1 MSSICIHYHRDFDG
15 MVSAGVLAAILRDT
29 RGEDVTWQSVNYHQ
43 RDDWENF
50 GRGTRFAIV
59 DFHFHPEAEYWFDH
73 HPTTF
78 LSDELRASYQPND
91 KWAWDESSPSC
102 PPLILRHAKEHW
114 DYDAPER
121 FVEMAHWSDIVDAAK
136 YKDVEQ
142 AMFGDEPALRISR
155 SLYVAPNSAW
165 LDDLVG
171 AMSNQNLDKIANRKD
186 VEKAYG
192 RAARNRDK
200 ALEQFPP
207 TIINIENSVLL
218 YDASSNSIRRER
230 FAAFFHHPEIHYSV
244 GVIPTR
250 AGYHVSAGVNPWN
263 PPIDGVHIGEIM
275 EGYGGGGHRTVGGAN
290 PESLQAALDAAAEVA
305 VVLRAAEAEAAKET
319 PTSAGNEA

>member
-1 MSSICIHYHRDFDG
+1 

-29 RGEDVTWQSVNYHQ
+29 RGEEVTWQSVNYHQ

-50 GRGTRFAIV
+50 SKDERFAIV
-59 DFHFHPEAEYWFDH
+59 DFHFHPRAEYWFDH

-78 LSDELRASYQPND
+78 LSDELRAAYEPTD

-114 DYDAPER
+114 GYDAPKR
-121 FVEMAHWSDIVDAAK
+121 FEEMAHWSDIVDAAK

-142 AMFGDEPALRISR
+142 ALFGDAPALRVAR
-155 SLYVAPNSAW
+155 SLYVAPDSAW

-171 AMSNQNLDKIANRKD
+171 AMSRQTLEQIASRKD
-186 VEKAYG
+186 VEKAFQ
-192 RAARNRDK
+192 RAARNRDR

-207 TIINIENSVLL
+207 TILSVENSVLL

-230 FAAFFHHPEIHYSV
+230 FSAFFHHPEVHYSV

-263 PPIDGVHIGEIM
+263 PPSAGVHIGEIM
-275 EGYGGGGHRTVGGAN
+275 EGYGGGGHKTVGGAN
-290 PESLQAALDAAAEVA
+290 PPSLQAALEAAAEVA
-305 VVLRAAEAEAAKET
+305 KLLRAAEAKAAAETGAEA
-319 PTSAGNEA
+319 

>member
-1 MSSICIHYHRDFDG
+1 

-29 RGEDVTWQSVNYHQ
+29 RKEEVTWQSVNYHQ

-50 GRGTRFAIV
+50 GKGTRFAIV
-59 DFHFHPEAEYWFDH
+59 DFHFHPNAEYWFDH

-78 LSDELRASYQPND
+78 LSDELRQAYKPTEQ
-91 KWAWDESSPSC
+91 WAWDESSPSC

-114 DYDAPER
+114 DYDPPER
-121 FVEMAHWSDIVDAAK
+121 FVEMAYWSDIVDAAQ

-142 AMFGDEPALRISR
+142 ALFDDTPALRVAR
-155 SLYVAPNSAW
+155 SLYVAPDSAW

-171 AMSNQNLDKIANRKD
+171 AMSRQSLEKIAARKD
-186 VEKAYG
+186 VEKAFQ
-192 RAARNRDK
+192 RAARNRDR

-207 TIINIENSVLL
+207 TIISVENSVLL

-230 FAAFFHHPEIHYSV
+230 FSAFFHHPEVHYSV

-263 PPIDGVHIGEIM
+263 PPTDGVHIGEIM
-275 EGYGGGGHRTVGGAN
+275 EGYGGGGHKTVGGAN
-290 PESLQAALDAAAEVA
+290 PPSLEAALKAAAEVA
-305 VVLRAAEAEAAKET
+305 VVLRAAEAKAAAQASTEA
-319 PTSAGNEA
+319 

>member
-1 MSSICIHYHRDFDG
+1 

-29 RGEDVTWQSVNYHQ
+29 RGEEVTWQSVNYHQ

-50 GRGTRFAIV
+50 SKDERFAIV
-59 DFHFHPEAEYWFDH
+59 DFHFHPRAEYWFDH

-78 LSDELRASYQPND
+78 LSDELRAAYTPTD
-91 KWAWDESSPSC
+91 KWAWDEGSPSC

-114 DYDAPER
+114 GYDAPKR
-121 FVEMAHWSDIVDAAK
+121 FEEMAYWSDIVDAAQ

-142 AMFGDEPALRISR
+142 ALFDDTPALRVAR
-155 SLYVAPNSAW
+155 SLYVAPDSAW

-171 AMSNQNLDKIANRKD
+171 AMSRQTLEQIASRKD
-186 VEKAYG
+186 VEKAFQ
-192 RAARNRDK
+192 RAARNRDR

-207 TIINIENSVLL
+207 TIQSVENLVLL

-230 FAAFFHHPEIHYSV
+230 FSAFFHHPEIHYSV

-263 PPIDGVHIGEIM
+263 PPADGVHIGEIM
-275 EGYGGGGHRTVGGAN
+275 ETYGGGGHRTVGGAN
-290 PESLQAALDAAAEVA
+290 PPSLADALKAAAEVA
-305 VVLRAAEAEAAKET
+305 ELLRAAEAKAAAETTSEA
-319 PTSAGNEA
+319 